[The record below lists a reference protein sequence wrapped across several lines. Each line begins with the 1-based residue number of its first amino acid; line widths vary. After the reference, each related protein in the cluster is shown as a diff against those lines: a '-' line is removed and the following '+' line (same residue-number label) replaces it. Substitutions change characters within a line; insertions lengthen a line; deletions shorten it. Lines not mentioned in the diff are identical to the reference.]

1 MTTSHTTTI
10 AAVAEQL
17 RQGSLTI
24 PDLLWRCRRRIA
36 DLNDRLNA
44 VVTLAPD
51 VEAQAEQ
58 REEELRTGKDRG
70 PLHGIPLLVKDNID
84 VAGMPSTVASPIFA
98 SALPAATDAAV
109 IAGLREA
116 GAIILGKTNMDEF
129 AAHVSGRTSC
139 WGPTVN
145 PWHMSRNCSPGG
157 SSSGSAAAAAAGM
170 CLAALGTDT
179 GGSVRLPAAWC
190 GLFGLRPSWG
200 LLPMRGIYPRAAS
213 MDVPGVFTRS
223 PGDMI
228 PLLRA
233 MLGSDLPPLSRTG
246 KPRVGI
252 MSRLIRQLAGSLD
265 GVNECYEEAVERWTG
280 LGCTL
285 VEVDFP
291 LLTDAEVGSVVD
303 RLRSYEFYRDVSK
316 DVETS
321 PARKRMN
328 AVPAAD
334 YAAGRDLPDSLLQAA
349 QNRRRELAEATQ
361 SFFAGEDLDAL
372 LLPAALM
379 TAPRLD
385 APAEVYGKARLLMNL
400 FSITGNPVLVYPGGS
415 IDGMPFGMQLV
426 GPVRTEARLIELA
439 GLYEGQFHPFAAP
452 PSSPGRGGK

>member
-10 AAVAEQL
+10 VAVAEQL

-24 PDLLWRCRRRIA
+24 PELLRECRRRIA
-36 DLNDRLNA
+36 DLNDKLNA
-44 VVTLAPD
+44 IVTLAPD
-51 VEAQAEQ
+51 AEAQAEQ

-98 SALPAATDAAV
+98 SAPPAVADAAV

-145 PWHMSRNCSPGG
+145 PWQMSRNCSPGG

-200 LLPMRGIYPRAAS
+200 LFPMQGIYPRAAS

-223 PGDMI
+223 PGDMR
-228 PLLRA
+228 PLLQA
-233 MLGSDLPPLSRTG
+233 MLGSALPSTPRTG

-252 MSRLIRQLAGSLD
+252 MSRLIRQMAGSLD
-265 GVNECYEEAVERWTG
+265 GVNDCCEEAVERWTG

-291 LLTDAEVGSVVD
+291 LLTDKEVGSVVD
-303 RLRSYEFYRDVSK
+303 RLRSYEFYRDVSR

-334 YAAGRDLPDSLLQAA
+334 YAAGRDLPDKQLQAA
-349 QNRRRELAEATQ
+349 QKRRRELAEATQ
-361 SFFAGEDLDAL
+361 SFFAREELDAL

-415 IDGMPFGMQLV
+415 IDGMPFGMQLI

-439 GLYEGQFHPFAAP
+439 ELYERQYHPFAVP
-452 PSSPGRGGK
+452 PAAFGRGRK

>member
-51 VEAQAEQ
+51 AEAQAEQ

-98 SALPAATDAAV
+98 SALPAAADAAI

-116 GAIILGKTNMDEF
+116 GVIILGKTNMDEF

-452 PSSPGRGGK
+452 PSSPRRGGK

>member
-98 SALPAATDAAV
+98 SALPAAADAAV

-233 MLGSDLPPLSRTG
+233 MLGSDLPPAARTG

-372 LLPAALM
+372 LLPASLM

>member
-1 MTTSHTTTI
+1 MLTSDTTI
-10 AAVAEQL
+10 AAVGELL

-24 PDLLWRCRRRIA
+24 PDLVWQCRRRIA

-44 VVTLAPD
+44 VITLAPD
-51 VEAQAEQ
+51 IEAQAEQ
-58 REEELRTGKDRG
+58 REEELRTGGDRG

-98 SALPAATDAAV
+98 SASPAAEDAAV
-109 IAGLREA
+109 IARLREA

-190 GLFGLRPSWG
+190 GLYGLRPSWG
-200 LLPMRGIYPRAAS
+200 LFPMQGIYPRAAS

-223 PGDMI
+223 PGDMR
-228 PLLRA
+228 LLLQG
-233 MLGSDLPPLSRTG
+233 MLGSELPPVCRSGR
-246 KPRVGI
+246 PRLGI
-252 MSRLIRQLAGSLD
+252 MPRLVRQLAGALN
-265 GVNECYEEAVERWTG
+265 GVNDRCEEAMERWTG
-280 LGCTL
+280 LDCAL

-291 LLTDAEVGSVVD
+291 LLTDEQVGSVVD
-303 RLRSYEFYRDVSK
+303 RLRSHEFYRDVSK
-316 DVETS
+316 DVEAN

-334 YAAGRDLPDSLLQAA
+334 YAAGRDLPESLLQAA
-349 QNRRRELAEATQ
+349 KSRREELAEATQ
-361 SFFAGEDLDAL
+361 SFFAREDLDAL

-439 GLYEGQFHPFAAP
+439 GLYERQYRPFVAP
-452 PSSPGRGGK
+452 SVTPGSGGK